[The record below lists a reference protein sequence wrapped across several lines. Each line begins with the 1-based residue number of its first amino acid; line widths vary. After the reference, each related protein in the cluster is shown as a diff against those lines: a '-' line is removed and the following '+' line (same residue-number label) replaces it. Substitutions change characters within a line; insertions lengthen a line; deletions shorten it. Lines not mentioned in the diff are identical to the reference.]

1 MEDKEGEGLRKEE
14 SAKNPDKAEKHEVH
28 EEHKKKNSK
37 KKEEQV
43 EELQKEIEAKDEAIK
58 DLQAKMLYLHAE
70 FENFK
75 KMKLKEK
82 QETLKYGNEQLL
94 LEMIPVLDNLEMALE
109 HASRSDDVKVISE
122 GVKLTANQFLKVL
135 EKSGV
140 ERIEALGK
148 KFDPNLHEALYQEER
163 DDVESESVVSEVQKG
178 YMLNGRVVRPSRVS
192 VSKKP
197 EIQ

>member
-1 MEDKEGEGLRKEE
+1 MEEKEGEGLQKEAN
-14 SAKNPDKAEKHEVH
+14 AKNTDKAEKHEVH
-28 EEHKKKNSK
+28 EEHKKKNK
-37 KKEEQV
+37 KKDEQI
-43 EELQKEIEAKDEAIK
+43 EELEKEIGEKDGALK
-58 DLQAKMLYLHAE
+58 DLQAKMLYLQAE

-75 KMKLKEK
+75 KLKLKEK

-109 HASRSDDVKVISE
+109 HASRTDDVKVIRE
-122 GVKLTANQFLKVL
+122 GVKLTANQFLKVI

-163 DDVESESVVSEVQKG
+163 EDVESDTVVSEVQKG
-178 YMLNGRVVRPSRVS
+178 YVLNGRVVRPSRVS

>member
-1 MEDKEGEGLRKEE
+1 MEEKEGEGLQKEE
-14 SAKNPDKAEKHEVH
+14 NAKNTEKAEKHEAH
-28 EEHKKKNSK
+28 DEHKKKGK
-37 KKEEQV
+37 KKEEQL
-43 EELQKEIEAKDEAIK
+43 EELQKEMAEKDEALK
-58 DLQAKMLYLHAE
+58 DLQAKILYLHAE

-75 KMKLKEK
+75 KLKLKEK
-82 QETLKYGNEQLL
+82 QETLKYGNEQLI

-109 HASRSDDVKVISE
+109 HASGTGDVKAIGE

-163 DDVESESVVSEVQKG
+163 DDVESDTVVSEVQKG
-178 YMLNGRVVRPSRVS
+178 YVLNGRVVRPSRVS

>member
-1 MEDKEGEGLRKEE
+1 MEENEGEGLQREGG
-14 SAKNPDKAEKHEVH
+14 AKDVDKTEKHEAH
-28 EEHKKKNSK
+28 EEHKKKNK
-37 KKEEQV
+37 KKDDQV
-43 EELQKEIEAKDEAIK
+43 EELRKEIEEKDGAIK

-70 FENFK
+70 FDNFK
-75 KMKLKEK
+75 KLKAKER

-94 LEMIPVLDNLEMALE
+94 QELIPVLDNLEMALE
-109 HASRSDDVKVISE
+109 HASHTDDVKAIGE
-122 GVKLTANQFLKVL
+122 GVKLTVSQFLKVL

-163 DDVESESVVSEVQKG
+163 DDVESETVVSEVQKG
-178 YMLNGRVVRPSRVS
+178 YVLNGRVVRPSRVS

-197 EIQ
+197 ETQ